1 MERIKIINRDVCFH
15 DLKALEVIGLF

>member
-15 DLKALEVIGLF
+15 DLKVLEMIGLF